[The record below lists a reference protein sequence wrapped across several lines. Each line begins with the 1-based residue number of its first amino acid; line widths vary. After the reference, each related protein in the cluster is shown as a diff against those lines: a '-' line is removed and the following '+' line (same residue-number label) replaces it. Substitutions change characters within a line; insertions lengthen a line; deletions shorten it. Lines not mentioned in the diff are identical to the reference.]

1 MLTEPN
7 KSNIE
12 NLHARAGS
20 RIRVTEPCLKSPAQ
34 LDMSSMTRAPF
45 EAQRSTGLI
54 FFVQV
59 CSIQMAASQGAAI
72 VSF

>member
-54 FFVQV
+54 FFENKVANRGERFA
-59 CSIQMAASQGAAI
+59 CSQL
-72 VSF
+72 